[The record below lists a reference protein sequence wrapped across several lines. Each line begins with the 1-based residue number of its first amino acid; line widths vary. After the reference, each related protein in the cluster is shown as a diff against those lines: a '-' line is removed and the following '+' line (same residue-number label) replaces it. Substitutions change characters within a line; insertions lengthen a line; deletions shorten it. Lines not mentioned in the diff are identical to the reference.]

1 MDASAWA
8 LVGLLLFLALIA
20 YLKVPGTVGAGLD
33 KRADNI
39 RKELDDARKLREEAQ
54 SLLADYQ
61 RRRQE
66 AEAEAEGIVAEA
78 KREAERMTEEANA
91 ALEDMIKRR
100 TEAAERKIAQAE
112 GQAIADVKARA
123 ADIAVAAAEA
133 ILAKKVDGKIGEDLL
148 AQSIKDVSAR
158 LN

>member
-20 YLKVPGTVGAGLD
+20 YLKVPGTVGASLD

-66 AEAEAEGIVAEA
+66 AEAE
-78 KREAERMTEEANA
+78 
-91 ALEDMIKRR
+91 
-100 TEAAERKIAQAE
+100 
-112 GQAIADVKARA
+112 
-123 ADIAVAAAEA
+123 
-133 ILAKKVDGKIGEDLL
+133 
-148 AQSIKDVSAR
+148 
-158 LN
+158 